1 MDDPQAIDVL
11 IVDNVRLYRRIVE
24 HMFVDTCLR
33 VHFAETAET
42 ALDLAATN
50 EFSIVCG
57 AMHLPDMTGLEL
69 CRRLRRLPMGKA
81 TPFVLLTSDEPGKM
95 LAEAYAAGVTDVIER
110 DSPHPL
116 VTMLARLLAHR
127 EPIAGKVLVIEDE
140 GSQAAFVRAALAG
153 IGLECDIAASAE
165 QALPLLK
172 AGQYDLVVLDLV
184 LAGAMSGVM
193 LASQI
198 RRLEGE
204 RGEVPVLAATGF
216 DDLSRRIEL
225 FRLGVDDYV
234 IKPIV
239 VDELTAR
246 ARRLIGHSRLLRKMR
261 AERGAAEADR
271 EEARREL
278 AYRASHDALTGLSNR
293 WAFEEALSQ
302 ALANPLGGGTGL
314 ALVDVGALRM
324 VNHASGREAGDDLM
338 REVGRR
344 AKDMPARVVARLEG
358 ARLGVLVEGDTPAT
372 RGDTVER
379 ILKAIDAAPFVH
391 GDRQFPLRLAAG
403 ALLSLNGARNPEEA
417 LARAETAVAA
427 ARTNGGLL
435 AYDPSDERIS
445 TRERERSVLPDL
457 LGALDEGRVTLFT
470 QRIAPLRA
478 WQARQG
484 HEFLCRIVTPG
495 GQVMEPTE
503 FLSTAERYGLMRRLD
518 RDVTARAIEWLA
530 KRQDRLEEGAL
541 DFYTI
546 NLSGQTVGDLDF
558 VGFVRDR
565 LQATGVPAERI
576 YFEITESAVIGD
588 PDAAR
593 EFMALIGRLG
603 CRFALDDFGSGT
615 ASYGQLKQLPV
626 QLIKIDG
633 QFVTHL
639 LDSALDRAIVRS
651 TCEVARALGLPTVAE
666 FVENEAQVAAL
677 RAIGVDYAQGYG
689 IGLPGPVAAPAAPA
703 SSPSR

>member
-42 ALDLAATN
+42 ALDLAAAN

-127 EPIAGKVLVIEDE
+127 EPIAGKVLVVEDE
-140 GSQAAFVRAALAG
+140 ASQAAFVRAALAG

-172 AGQYDLVVLDLV
+172 SGQYDLVVLDLV

-204 RGEVPVLAATGF
+204 RGEVPILAATGF

-261 AERGAAEADR
+261 AERDE
-271 EEARREL
+271 
-278 AYRASHDALTGLSNR
+278 
-293 WAFEEALSQ
+293 
-302 ALANPLGGGTGL
+302 
-314 ALVDVGALRM
+314 
-324 VNHASGREAGDDLM
+324 
-338 REVGRR
+338 
-344 AKDMPARVVARLEG
+344 
-358 ARLGVLVEGDTPAT
+358 
-372 RGDTVER
+372 
-379 ILKAIDAAPFVH
+379 
-391 GDRQFPLRLAAG
+391 
-403 ALLSLNGARNPEEA
+403 
-417 LARAETAVAA
+417 ARAETAVAA

-445 TRERERSVLPDL
+445 TRERERSILPDL
-457 LGALDEGRVTLFT
+457 LGALDEGRITLFT
-470 QRIAPLRA
+470 QRIAPLHA

-495 GQVMEPTE
+495 GQVMEPIE

-530 KRQDRLEEGAL
+530 KRRNRLEEGAL

-565 LQATGVPAERI
+565 LQATGVPADRI
-576 YFEITESAVIGD
+576 YFEITERAVIGD

-593 EFMALIGRLG
+593 EFMALVGRLG

-666 FVENEAQVAAL
+666 FVESEAQVAAL

-689 IGLPGPVAAPAAPA
+689 VGLPGPLAAPVAPA
-703 SSPSR
+703 SSPPR

>member
-42 ALDLAATN
+42 ALDLAAAN

-127 EPIAGKVLVIEDE
+127 EPIAGKVLVVEDE
-140 GSQAAFVRAALAG
+140 ASQAAFVRAALAG

-172 AGQYDLVVLDLV
+172 SGQYDLVVLDLV

-204 RGEVPVLAATGF
+204 RGEVPILAATGF

-261 AERGAAEADR
+261 AERDE
-271 EEARREL
+271 
-278 AYRASHDALTGLSNR
+278 
-293 WAFEEALSQ
+293 
-302 ALANPLGGGTGL
+302 
-314 ALVDVGALRM
+314 
-324 VNHASGREAGDDLM
+324 
-338 REVGRR
+338 
-344 AKDMPARVVARLEG
+344 
-358 ARLGVLVEGDTPAT
+358 
-372 RGDTVER
+372 
-379 ILKAIDAAPFVH
+379 
-391 GDRQFPLRLAAG
+391 
-403 ALLSLNGARNPEEA
+403 
-417 LARAETAVAA
+417 ARAETAVAA

-445 TRERERSVLPDL
+445 ARERSVLPDL
-457 LGALDEGRVTLFT
+457 LGALDEGRITLFT
-470 QRIAPLRA
+470 QRIAPLHA
-478 WQARQG
+478 WQTRQG

-495 GQVMEPTE
+495 GQVMEPIE
-503 FLSTAERYGLMRRLD
+503 FLSTAERHGLVRRLD

-530 KRQDRLEEGAL
+530 KRQNRLEEGAL

-565 LQATGVPAERI
+565 LQATGVPADRI

-593 EFMALIGRLG
+593 EFMALVGRLG
-603 CRFALDDFGSGT
+603 CHFALDDFGSGT

-639 LDSALDRAIVRS
+639 LDSALDRAIVRA

-666 FVENEAQVAAL
+666 FVESEAQVAAL

-689 IGLPGPVAAPAAPA
+689 VGLPGPLAAPVAPA
-703 SSPSR
+703 SSPPR